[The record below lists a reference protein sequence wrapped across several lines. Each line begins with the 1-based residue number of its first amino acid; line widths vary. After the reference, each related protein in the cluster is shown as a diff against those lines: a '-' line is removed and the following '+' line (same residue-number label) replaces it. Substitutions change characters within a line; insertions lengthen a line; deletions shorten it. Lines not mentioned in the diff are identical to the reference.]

1 MRRTEQRDVYAVNGD
16 DFEKGNCAM
25 AWETVVK
32 VRKTGKKVEI
42 LINEN
47 GGDGSVVWEPF
58 LVMTKDTAVNLA
70 AQLVEAC
77 RDAA

>member
-1 MRRTEQRDVYAVNGD
+1 
-16 DFEKGNCAM
+16 M
-25 AWETVVK
+25 AWQTVVK

-47 GGDGSVVWEPF
+47 GGKIEQWEPF
-58 LVMTKDTAVNLA
+58 LVMTKDTAADLA
-70 AQLVEAC
+70 AQLTEAS